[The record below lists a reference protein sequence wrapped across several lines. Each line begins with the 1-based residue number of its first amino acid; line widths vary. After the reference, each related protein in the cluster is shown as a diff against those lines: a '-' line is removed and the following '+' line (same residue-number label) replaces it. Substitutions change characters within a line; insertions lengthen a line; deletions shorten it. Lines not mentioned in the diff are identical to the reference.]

1 MDEKFIMIPN
11 DFINGDKKLESNKL
25 LLLTILL
32 QGRSGSDTCLFSVR
46 YLCQRL
52 NTTTGNTNRTKYII
66 DTLKY
71 FQEKEILFFSDSIDC
86 YNEINIEEI
95 TKQNKTDI
103 FFAELVN
110 DMENNFTILHYKELK
125 IISDYC
131 NDNKID
137 RYLITHLYLYIM
149 RLIENNEQSEIYK
162 LAYPSIEGIS
172 TFLDIS
178 ENTVLKYIKA
188 LKGGMGLLYYD
199 NVGYKIVNGKYKAT
213 KTYYC
218 RMIDKEILDN
228 RIAIENKDKS
238 VIPLNKQEKSKINN
252 KRSLKQKINILVKK
266 TDKTE
271 QEIEIL
277 KSLEEQYRKLIK

>member
-1 MDEKFIMIPN
+1 MI
-11 DFINGDKKLESNKL
+11 
-25 LLLTILL
+25 ILL

-71 FQEKEILFFSDSIDC
+71 FQEHEILFFSDNIDC
-86 YNEINIEEI
+86 DNEINIEET

-110 DMENNFTILHYKELK
+110 DMDNNFTMLYYKELK
-125 IISDYC
+125 IISSYC

-149 RLIENNEQSEIYK
+149 RLIENNEQSETYK
-162 LAYPSIEGIS
+162 LAFPSIEYIA

-188 LKGGMGLLYYD
+188 LKDGMGLLYYD

-218 RMIDKEILDN
+218 RMIDKELLGN
-228 RIAIENKDKS
+228 RIVIENKDTS
-238 VIPLNKQEKSKINN
+238 VTPLNKQEKSKINN
-252 KRSLKQKINILVKK
+252 KRSLKQKINILNKK
-266 TDKTE
+266 VDKSE
-271 QEIEIL
+271 SEMKIL
-277 KSLEEQYRKLIK
+277 QSLEEQYKKLTK

>member
-11 DFINGDKKLESNKL
+11 DFINGDKRLESNKL

-86 YNEINIEEI
+86 YNEINIEET

-103 FFAELVN
+103 LFAELVN
-110 DMENNFTILHYKELK
+110 DMDNNFTMLYYKELK
-125 IISDYC
+125 IILDYC

-218 RMIDKEILDN
+218 RMVDKEILDN

-252 KRSLKQKINILVKK
+252 KRSLKQKINILSKK
-266 TDKTE
+266 TNKTE
-271 QEIEIL
+271 QEIETL
-277 KSLEEQYRKLIK
+277 QSLEEQYKKLTK